1 MLKGAKSQNARS
13 SELRKVPKCAKS
25 QNAADGGRCNLRS
38 RRSERSAVQRPMG
51 FRALW
56 DFALYGTSRS
66 MGPRALWDLALYGTS
81 RSMGLFRTPHRTKV
95 QCRCGDHR
103 RSFREWIGTTAESST
118 SSTTTHHCADLSGT
132 SSDPLDSAPTTSI
145 RWSP

>member
-1 MLKGAKSQNARS
+1 MAPGSTLGARASTLYPLLSTPAERRELPNCAKSRTAQSPKVR
-13 SELRKVPKCAKS
+13 EVPKCAKS

-66 MGPRALWDLALYGTS
+66 MGPRALWDLALYGT
-81 RSMGLFRTPHRTKV
+81 
-95 QCRCGDHR
+95 
-103 RSFREWIGTTAESST
+103 
-118 SSTTTHHCADLSGT
+118 LSH
-132 SSDPLDSAPTTSI
+132 PA
-145 RWSP
+145 